1 MNHWIDVYSSK
12 TDEELLSIVTSPD
25 LLPEA
30 KDALREVLASR
41 KLGEAD
47 IAEYADDLNW
57 IDVQQIIRRPDLSKP
72 DLLSM
77 LNRGMRLIVFQYCLS
92 FIVFSVRRTSRAHLV
107 APGQSSVVPG
117 LRYTFVALVFGV
129 WGVPWGIVWAFSS
142 AYKNLGGGIDVTPL
156 IKEKLDVA
164 RSLQSRVV
172 PSA

>member
-1 MNHWIDVYSSK
+1 
-12 TDEELLSIVTSPD
+12 
-25 LLPEA
+25 
-30 KDALREVLASR
+30 
-41 KLGEAD
+41 
-47 IAEYADDLNW
+47 
-57 IDVQQIIRRPDLSKP
+57 
-72 DLLSM
+72 
-77 LNRGMRLIVFQYCLS
+77 
-92 FIVFSVRRTSRAHLV
+92 
-107 APGQSSVVPG
+107 VVPG